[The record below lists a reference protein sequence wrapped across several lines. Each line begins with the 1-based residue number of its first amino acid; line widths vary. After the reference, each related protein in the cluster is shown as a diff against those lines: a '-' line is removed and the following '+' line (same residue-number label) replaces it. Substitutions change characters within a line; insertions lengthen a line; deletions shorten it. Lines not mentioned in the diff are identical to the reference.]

1 MKRNERRGLEMGKED
16 LSMDEESL
24 GMVDGG
30 IGNKNDKLKEY
41 PLGIDLN
48 DKKYLSLAYAA
59 PHIPIK
65 SKFDLKKLMDKRKGN
80 TDKDE
85 QNDEEK

>member
-1 MKRNERRGLEMGKED
+1 MKRNERRGLEMDKEN
-16 LSMDEESL
+16 LSIDEESF
-24 GMVDGG
+24 GNVNGG
-30 IGNKNDKLKEY
+30 TGDKNDKLNPY

-48 DKKYLSLAYAA
+48 NKKYLSLAYAA

-65 SKFDLKKLMDKRKGN
+65 SKFDLKELMDKRKGN
-80 TDKDE
+80 KTKDG